1 MSTVTPTLD
10 PPIVAVR
17 SARRRVARRTTYA
30 LSGLT
35 VVWVAVF
42 LVRITQGDFLIS
54 LPDAVRIILGAE
66 IPGASYILMESKLPR
81 AVLGTGV
88 GVALGLA
95 GAIFQTTLHNEL
107 ASPDIVGVTLGASA
121 AAVFGIVVLG
131 QGGPVISALAV
142 AGALGVALTV
152 RALADGHN
160 GYRLVLLGI
169 GISAVMSAVI
179 QYLFTRVDEFNA
191 TKVLQWLGGS
201 LSNVDWR
208 AIGLFFALAVPVVG
222 AIAWRSKV
230 LRVAELG
237 DDLRAGLGAGPGS
250 VDALIA
256 LAVILAGLATAVA
269 GPVAFVAF
277 LTGPISRAL
286 TGGRTRLVAAALV
299 GAVIVVLG
307 DHIGAYLLGDI
318 NLPVG
323 IITGAIGAP
332 ALIWLIATGRT
343 TRGSR

>member
-17 SARRRVARRTTYA
+17 SARRRVARRTAYA
-30 LSGLT
+30 ITGLT
-35 VVWVAVF
+35 VVWIAVF
-42 LVRITQGDFLIS
+42 LVRITQGDYLIS
-54 LPDAVRIILGAE
+54 LPDAVRIIRGAE

-95 GAIFQTTLHNEL
+95 GAIFQTTLRNEL

-191 TKVLQWLGGS
+191 TTVLQWLGGS
-201 LSNVDWR
+201 LSNVEWR
-208 AIGLFFALAVPVVG
+208 AIGLFFALAVPVVAPSPG
-222 AIAWRSKV
+222 ARRSCAWPNSATICVPVSARG
-230 LRVAELG
+230 R
-237 DDLRAGLGAGPGS
+237 GLSMP
-250 VDALIA
+250 
-256 LAVILAGLATAVA
+256 
-269 GPVAFVAF
+269 
-277 LTGPISRAL
+277 
-286 TGGRTRLVAAALV
+286 
-299 GAVIVVLG
+299 
-307 DHIGAYLLGDI
+307 
-318 NLPVG
+318 
-323 IITGAIGAP
+323 
-332 ALIWLIATGRT
+332 
-343 TRGSR
+343 

>member
-1 MSTVTPTLD
+1 VTAIAPAID
-10 PPIVAVR
+10 AVQA
-17 SARRRVARRTTYA
+17 ARRQVSRRTAYA
-30 LSGLT
+30 VVGLLALW
-35 VVWVAVF
+35 VVAF
-42 LVRITQGDFLIS
+42 IVRITQGDFLIS
-54 LPDAVRIILGAE
+54 LPDTLRIVRGAE

-88 GVALGLA
+88 GAALGLA
-95 GAIFQTTLHNEL
+95 GAIFQTTLRNEL

-121 AAVFGIVVLG
+121 AAVFGIVILG
-131 QGGPVISALAV
+131 QDGPVISALAV
-142 AGALGVALTV
+142 AGALGVALLV
-152 RALADGHN
+152 RALAQGQN

-169 GISAVMSAVI
+169 GISAVMQAVI

-201 LSNVDWR
+201 LSNVEWR
-208 AIGLFFALAVPVVG
+208 SIGLFYALVLPVLA
-222 AIAWRSKV
+222 AIAWQSRV

-237 DDLRAGLGAGPGS
+237 DDLRAGLGAGSGS
-250 VDALIA
+250 IDLLMA

-277 LTGPISRAL
+277 LSGPISRAL
-286 TGGRTRLVAAALV
+286 TGGRTRLVPAALV
-299 GAVIVVLG
+299 GAVLVVLG
-307 DHIGAYLLGDI
+307 DHIGAYLLGDV

-323 IITGAIGAP
+323 IITGALGAP
-332 ALIWLIATGRT
+332 ALIWLIATGAT

>member
-17 SARRRVARRTTYA
+17 SARRRVARRTAYA
-30 LSGLT
+30 ITGLT
-35 VVWVAVF
+35 VVWIAVF
-42 LVRITQGDFLIS
+42 LVRITQGDYLIS
-54 LPDAVRIILGAE
+54 LPDAVRIIRGAE

-95 GAIFQTTLHNEL
+95 GAIFQTTLRNEL

-191 TKVLQWLGGS
+191 TTVLQWLGGS
-201 LSNVDWR
+201 LSNVEWR
-208 AIGLFFALAVPVVG
+208 AIALFFALAVPVLV
-222 AIAWRSKV
+222 AIAGLSKL

-237 DDLRAGLGAGPGS
+237 DDLRGGLGAGPGS
-250 VDALIA
+250 VDALMA

-277 LTGPISRAL
+277 LAGPISRAL

-299 GAVIVVLG
+299 GAIIVVLG
-307 DHIGAYLLGDI
+307 DYIGAYVLGDI

>member
-17 SARRRVARRTTYA
+17 SARRRVARRTAYA
-30 LSGLT
+30 ITGLT
-35 VVWVAVF
+35 VVWIAVF
-42 LVRITQGDFLIS
+42 LVRITQGDYLIS
-54 LPDAVRIILGAE
+54 LPDAVRIIRGAE

-95 GAIFQTTLHNEL
+95 GAIFQTTLRNEL
-107 ASPDIVGVTLGASA
+107 ASPDIVGVTLGASS

-131 QGGPVISALAV
+131 QSGSVISALAV

-201 LSNVDWR
+201 LSNVEWR
-208 AIGLFFALAVPVVG
+208 AIGSL
-222 AIAWRSKV
+222 
-230 LRVAELG
+230 
-237 DDLRAGLGAGPGS
+237 LRARRAGPGRHR
-250 VDALIA
+250 
-256 LAVILAGLATAVA
+256 LAVE
-269 GPVAFVAF
+269 GPA
-277 LTGPISRAL
+277 
-286 TGGRTRLVAAALV
+286 GGRTRRRPACRSRR
-299 GAVIVVLG
+299 GAGVCRCPDG
-307 DHIGAYLLGDI
+307 PRGHPRRDSPPPSPGRS
-318 NLPVG
+318 PSSPSSP
-323 IITGAIGAP
+323 AP
-332 ALIWLIATGRT
+332 SPGR
-343 TRGSR
+343 